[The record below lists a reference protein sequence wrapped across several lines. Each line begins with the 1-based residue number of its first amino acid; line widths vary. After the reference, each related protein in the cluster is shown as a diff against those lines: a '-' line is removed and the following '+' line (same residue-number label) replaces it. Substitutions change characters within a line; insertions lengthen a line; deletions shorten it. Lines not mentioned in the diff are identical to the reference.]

1 MGSHSASQDMSTQ
14 MLDTDAYI
22 TTGHIGLVNVF
33 ATDAERAAGL
43 PVDELVARLPDGK
56 KVEPQ
61 KLARCL
67 RLLSAE
73 HWYVLS

>member
-1 MGSHSASQDMSTQ
+1 MPARSVLREIETTWISQREGHTGLCEAESAAVADEERTK
-14 MLDTDAYI
+14 
-22 TTGHIGLVNVF
+22 GLH
-33 ATDAERAAGL
+33 
-43 PVDELVARLPDGK
+43 VDELVARLPDGK

>member
-1 MGSHSASQDMSTQ
+1 MYSLTA
-14 MLDTDAYI
+14 
-22 TTGHIGLVNVF
+22 HIGLIDVF
-33 ATDAERAAGL
+33 KSDEERTKGL
-43 PVDELVARLPDGK
+43 HVDELVARLPDGK